1 MLIRRLVPV
10 LAALPLLA
18 LPACSSDQGATGAA
32 SSATGTIQVTAS
44 DSACKLSTAT
54 VPAGRTTLDITN
66 SGKEV
71 TEVYVYAG
79 DKVVTEKEN
88 IGPGTGAEIT
98 VDLADGTYELA
109 CKPGMVGN
117 GIRAELT
124 VTP

>member
-1 MLIRRLVPV
+1 VPA
-10 LAALPLLA
+10 LAVVVILPLLA
-18 LPACSSDQGATGAA
+18 LGACSSDAGTTGAA
-32 SSATGTIQVTAS
+32 SSAGPLRVTAS
-44 DSACKLSTAT
+44 DSACQLSDPT

-88 IGPGTGAEIT
+88 IGPGTSAQVA
-98 VDLADGTYELA
+98 VDLAAGTYEVA

-117 GIRAELT
+117 GIRTELT
-124 VTP
+124 VRP